1 MKQLSL
7 ARLRELA
14 AARELDLNDQDL
26 TRLQSMVRDLLD
38 VAARLRGAI
47 RVRSTNPPE

>member
-14 AARELDLNDQDL
+14 AARELDLDDEEL
-26 TRLQSMVRDLLD
+26 TRLLPMVRDLLD
-38 VAARLRGAI
+38 VAARLRGSI
-47 RVRSTNPPE
+47 RVRSTKPPE

>member
-1 MKQLSL
+1 MKHLSL

-14 AARELDLNDQDL
+14 AARELGLNDQDL
-26 TRLQSMVRDLLD
+26 TRLLPMVRDLLN
-38 VAARLRGAI
+38 VAARLRGSI